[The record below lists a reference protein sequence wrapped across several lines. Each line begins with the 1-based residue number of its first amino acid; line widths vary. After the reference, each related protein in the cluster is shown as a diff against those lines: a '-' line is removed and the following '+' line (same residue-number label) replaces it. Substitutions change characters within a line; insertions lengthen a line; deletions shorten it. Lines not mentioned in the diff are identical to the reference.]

1 MAKRARQ
8 SRSESSERPSW
19 KGQLSFGLITLTVE
33 AFNALNRQKS
43 DIHFHQLHAKCHSRI
58 HYEKVCPLHGKVSN
72 DEIVSGYEVREGKYV
87 EFDPDELNA
96 LRSERE
102 KGLRI
107 DAFVGPDTIDPL
119 YFDGRMYYVLP
130 AGASAQEA
138 FDIIVKAMAA
148 EDRFGVGRIVMSGKD
163 QIVLLRPIH
172 GILHMAML
180 NYSAEIRS
188 PKPRGAKVA
197 SGSKQLKIA
206 QLLVQQWSDDDF
218 DFGQYKDDYRDQVE
232 KLIKAKTK
240 GHEVQAPEV
249 EDEQPETLNLME
261 ALQKSLGQSR
271 GPLRRPTRKKS
282 RSRTA

>member
-197 SGSKQLKIA
+197 SSSKQLKIA

-218 DFGQYKDDYRDQVE
+218 DFGQYKDDYRDRVE

-240 GHEVQAPEV
+240 GHAVQAPEV
-249 EDEQPETLNLME
+249 EEEQPETLNLME